1 MNRAIARTL
10 IAGALIG
17 FGGMAQAQVVVFD
30 AGNAVLTT
38 PATAQNRL
46 ARDLF
51 NGKDL
56 TGWTSKA
63 NTVNTVEDGV
73 IHIKPGGGDLWTQE
87 RFGDFVLDVDVKVDK
102 GTNSG
107 IFIRTDNIQNWLH
120 SGIEVQVLD
129 SAGKE
134 NPGKHDAGAIYDVLQ
149 PGKNK
154 MRPAGEWNHYTITAK
169 GSAIQVVLNG
179 EQVVDMELN
188 NWPEA
193 HKNPDGTPNK
203 FNIAYK
209 DMARTGHIGLQ
220 EHGQNVW
227 YRNIHIR
234 QLK

>member
-10 IAGALIG
+10 VAGALIG
-17 FGGMAQAQVVVFD
+17 LGGMAQAQVVVFD

-63 NTVNTVEDGV
+63 NTINTVEDGV
-73 IHIKPGGGDLWTQE
+73 IHIKSGGGDLWTQE

-102 GTNSG
+102 GANSG
-107 IFIRTDNIQNWLH
+107 IFIRTDNIANWLH
-120 SGIEVQVLD
+120 TGIEVQVLD

-149 PGKNK
+149 P
-154 MRPAGEWNHYTITAK
+154 
-169 GSAIQVVLNG
+169 V
-179 EQVVDMELN
+179 
-188 NWPEA
+188 
-193 HKNPDGTPNK
+193 
-203 FNIAYK
+203 
-209 DMARTGHIGLQ
+209 
-220 EHGQNVW
+220 
-227 YRNIHIR
+227 
-234 QLK
+234 